1 MNFSYKFF
9 FNSFVYTYLVCV
21 NRYQNVLF
29 FLPSP
34 QCFIHMKGSH
44 SGWSPFF
51 KVITIFMYLCFLI
64 CASRTSGFSS
74 PKNVRL
80 ILNLWKSLSAW
91 FSCTYI
97 SINQYMYSIL
107 CSIWLLV
114 QNFFQILDHINTKG
128 LLFCTY
134 HTYS

>member
-1 MNFSYKFF
+1 MNFSYKFI
-9 FNSFVYTYLVCV
+9 FNSFAYTYLVCV

-29 FLPSP
+29 FLSSP

-74 PKNVRL
+74 PKKVRL
-80 ILNLWKSLSAW
+80 ILNLWQILSAW
-91 FSCTYI
+91 FWCTYI

-114 QNFFQILDHINTKG
+114 QKFFQILDHINTKG